1 MNETHNTFRPT
12 LIREIARWWQ
22 RRLDEAAVDGEGLNP
37 PSDSYVMDKFQCSE
51 EEALR
56 GIGVGEQLHWGGS

>member
-1 MNETHNTFRPT
+1 MSDAHNTFRPA
-12 LIREIARWWQ
+12 LIRDIARWWQ
-22 RRLDEAAVDGEGLNP
+22 RRLDEATVDGEALNP
-37 PSDSYVMDKFQCSE
+37 PSDNYVMDRFQCSE